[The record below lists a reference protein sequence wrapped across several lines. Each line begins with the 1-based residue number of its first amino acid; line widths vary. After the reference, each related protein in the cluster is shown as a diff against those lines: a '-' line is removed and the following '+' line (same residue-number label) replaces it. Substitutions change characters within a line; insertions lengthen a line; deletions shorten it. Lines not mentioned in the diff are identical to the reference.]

1 MSALYECLPK
11 HRKKGLIALRFARR
25 AVSYDTL
32 VERVDQMAAYLK
44 ANGVK
49 RGDTVTVSLPNIPA
63 AVYVFYALDKLG
75 ARQNILHPLT
85 SPENLLLSMREEESR
100 TAILLATAYG
110 GKEALFEESGYR
122 FFFANPV
129 ADASL
134 LKSRLFYLRYK
145 KPRGK
150 DLLLLEGYRR
160 VLPDTAPPEEELAD
174 GILLHSGGTTGVPK
188 VIALSARAFTA
199 LGDKVPAITE
209 GDIRGRG
216 MLAVLPAFHGFG
228 LGMGIHAPLQNGATV
243 VLMMKFNADEALS
256 RIEKR
261 QVSLLI
267 GVPLLYRKLMAAK
280 RFAGA
285 DLSSLTHA
293 FVGGDN
299 VPPSLL
305 FAFDLEMERRG
316 VDCRLLEGYGLTETV
331 TVCAVNTKSESRP
344 LSVGRPLP
352 GITLLTVD
360 ESLSP
365 LPEGEV
371 GEVLI
376 GGDTQMT
383 AYRRDPEATEG
394 TLVSV
399 GGRTYVRSGDLGLLQ
414 DGFLYLKGRKKRQF
428 KISGMNIYP
437 AEIERLSTDNDSV
450 ADASLEFFEE
460 PTPHT
465 VLFLIRK
472 KDAPEGEEAISARL
486 TALFEERL
494 LKYAR
499 PQAIVF
505 LDEFPKTAIGK
516 TLHGG
521 FSHP

>member
-1 MSALYECLPK
+1 MSALYECLQK
-11 HRKKGLIALRFARR
+11 YRQKGLCALRFKGH

-32 VERVDQMAAYLK
+32 IKRIDQMAAYLK
-44 ANGVK
+44 KNGVK
-49 RGDTVTVSLPNIPA
+49 RGDTVTVSLPNVPA
-63 AVYVFYALDKLG
+63 TVYLFYALDKIG

-85 SPENLLLSMREEESR
+85 TPENLLLSMQEEESR
-100 TAILLATAYG
+100 TAILLATAYA
-110 GKEALFEESGYR
+110 GKEELFLSSGYR
-122 FFFANPV
+122 FFFANPM
-129 ADASL
+129 ADVSL
-134 LKSRLFYLRYK
+134 FKKHLFYLHYR
-145 KPRGK
+145 KPRGEN
-150 DLLLLEGYRR
+150 LLLLDGYRR
-160 VLPDTAPPEEELAD
+160 VSPDEKPPEGELSD
-174 GILLHSGGTTGVPK
+174 GVLLHSGGTTGTPK
-188 VIALSARAFTA
+188 VISLSARAITA
-199 LGDKVPAITE
+199 LAEKVPSITE

-216 MLAVLPAFHGFG
+216 MLAVLPTFHGFG

-256 RIEKR
+256 LIER
-261 QVSLLI
+261 GQVSLLI

-280 RFAGA
+280 RFKSA

-305 FAFDLEMERRG
+305 TDFDGEMRRRG

-331 TVCAVNTKSESRP
+331 TVCTVNTKSESRP

-352 GITLLTVD
+352 GIEIKIVD
-360 ESLSP
+360 EALSL
-365 LPEGEV
+365 LPEGEI

-376 GGDTQMT
+376 GGDTQMLG
-383 AYRRDPEATEG
+383 YRRDPEATER
-394 TLVSV
+394 TLITL
-399 GGRTYVRSGDLGLLQ
+399 GGRSFVRSGDLGLLKN
-414 DGFLYLKGRKKRQF
+414 GFLYLKGRKKRLF

-437 AEIERLSTDNDSV
+437 AEIERLATDNEAI

-465 VLFLIRK
+465 VLFLIK
-472 KDAPEGEEAISARL
+472 QKGSPKSNGEITGQLSS
-486 TALFEERL
+486 LFEEKL

-521 FSHP
+521 FPHP